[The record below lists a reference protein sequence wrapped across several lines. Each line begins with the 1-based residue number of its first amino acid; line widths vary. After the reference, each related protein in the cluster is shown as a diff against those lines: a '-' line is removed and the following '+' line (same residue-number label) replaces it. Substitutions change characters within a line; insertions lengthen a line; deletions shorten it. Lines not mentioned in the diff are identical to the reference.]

1 MAKVSRLISD
11 MNLIRQAEQQIF
23 ADFVQVEN
31 VPEIMHSYI
40 VPHARRTVY
49 GNARVFVFKQ
59 MLEAAPFRVWQHHAI
74 TSQVT
79 EIHPH
84 VESPGLHLGVTLS
97 ALNVSSAMRGGIPEH
112 VQQGDLN
119 LFYVTHEEKAVSIHP
134 GTHCFF
140 NIEFHESL
148 LSSLADS
155 TFIDETILPAIA
167 DNLRGGVIN
176 PAPVQLDAYGSLLLE
191 QIRNPIGNNAY
202 ARSRYISKQCE
213 LLLVHFFAQL
223 QQEPLEFQPLTDKDL
238 DSIDNVKAHIKANTT
253 GIPTMELCRLFDI
266 SPEKLQNGFR
276 YLYGTNVETFVILW
290 RLEKAAMLL
299 TLKDANLDVVAKE
312 TGYHHVDNFVNS
324 FTRYYNCTPDQFRK
338 L

>member
-1 MAKVSRLISD
+1 
-11 MNLIRQAEQQIF
+11 MNLIRQSEQHIF
-23 ADFVQVEN
+23 ADYVQVEN
-31 VPEIMHSYI
+31 VPEIMHAYI

-79 EIHPH
+79 DIHPH
-84 VESPGLHLGVTLS
+84 VASPGLHLGVTLS
-97 ALNVSSAMRGGIPEH
+97 SLHVASAMRGGLPEH

-119 LFYVTHEEKAVSIHP
+119 LFYVTHEEKAVTIHP

-140 NIEFHESL
+140 NIGFHEGLLPSL
-148 LSSLADS
+148 TDS
-155 TFIDETILPAIA
+155 TFIDEIILPAIA

-176 PAPVQLDAYGSLLLE
+176 AAPVPLDAYGTLLLE
-191 QIRNPIGNNAY
+191 QIRNPMGNNAF
-202 ARSRYISKQCE
+202 ARSRYISRQCE

-223 QQEPLEFQPLTDKDL
+223 QHPPLEYQPLTDKDL
-238 DSIDNVKAHIKANTT
+238 DSIDNVKAHIKAKTT
-253 GIPTMELCRLFDI
+253 GISTPELCQLFDI
-266 SPEKLQNGFR
+266 SLEKLQNGFR

-290 RLEKAAMLL
+290 RLEKAAILL
-299 TLKDANLDVVAKE
+299 TQEGANVEAVVKE
-312 TGYHHVDNFVNS
+312 TGYHHMDAFVNS

>member
-1 MAKVSRLISD
+1 

-49 GNARVFVFKQ
+49 GNVRVFVFKQ
-59 MLEAAPFRVWQHHAI
+59 MLEAPSFKVWQHHVV
-74 TSQVT
+74 TSRVT

-84 VESPGLHLGVTLS
+84 VEAPGLHLGVTLS
-97 ALNVSSAMRGGIPEH
+97 SLNVHSAMRGGLPEH

-140 NIEFHESL
+140 NIEIDEAILPSL
-148 LSSLADS
+148 VDN
-155 TFIDETILPAIA
+155 TFLEETILPAIA
-167 DNLRGGVIN
+167 DNLHGGVIN
-176 PAPVQLDAYGSLLLE
+176 MHPVPLDAYGSLLLG
-191 QIRNPIGNNAY
+191 QIRNPVGCNAF
-202 ARSRYISKQCE
+202 ARGRYISKQCE
-213 LLLVHFFAQL
+213 LLLIHFFAQL
-223 QQEPLEFQPLTDKDL
+223 QKGPVEYQPLTNKDVNNI
-238 DSIDNVKAHIKANTT
+238 DSVKAYIKDHTT
-253 GIPTMELCRLFDI
+253 GITTGKLCQLFDI
-266 SPEKLQNGFR
+266 SAEKLEEGFSC
-276 YLYGTNVETFVILW
+276 LYGTSVADFMILW
-290 RLEKAAMLL
+290 RLEKAAILL
-299 TLKDANLDVVAKE
+299 TMKDADLEVIARE
-312 TGYHHVDNFVNS
+312 TGYNHVDTFVNS

>member
-1 MAKVSRLISD
+1 

-23 ADFVQVEN
+23 ADYVQVEN

-59 MLEAAPFRVWQHHAI
+59 LLEAPPFRVWQHHAI

-79 EIHPH
+79 EIHPR
-84 VESPGLHLGVTLS
+84 VATPGLHLGVTLS
-97 ALNVSSAMRGGIPEH
+97 SLSVYSTMRGGISEH

-119 LFYVTHEEKAVSIHP
+119 LFYVTSEEKAVTIHP

-140 NIEFHESL
+140 NIGFSEAILPSLMDNTFLESC
-148 LSSLADS
+148 
-155 TFIDETILPAIA
+155 ILPAIA

-176 PAPVQLDAYGSLLLE
+176 MNPVPLDAYGSLLLE
-191 QIRNPIGNNAY
+191 QIRNPMGCNDF
-202 ARSRYISKQCE
+202 ARSRYICKQCE
-213 LLLVHFFAQL
+213 LLLIHFFAQL
-223 QQEPLEFQPLTDKDL
+223 QKEPVEYQPLTNKDV
-238 DSIDNVKAHIKANTT
+238 DSIDNVKAYIKAHTT
-253 GIPTMELCRLFDI
+253 GIPISELCQRFDI
-266 SPEKLQNGFR
+266 TMEKLQDGFS
-276 YLYGTNVETFVILW
+276 YLYGTSVDAFVILW
-290 RLEKAAMLL
+290 RLEKAASLL
-299 TLKDANLDVVAKE
+299 TTKSADLEVIARE
-312 TGYHHVDNFVNS
+312 TGYNHVDAFVNS

>member
-1 MAKVSRLISD
+1 

-59 MLEAAPFRVWQHHAI
+59 LLEAAPFRVWQHHAI

-79 EIHPH
+79 DIHPH
-84 VESPGLHLGVTLS
+84 VERPGLHLGVTLS
-97 ALNVSSAMRGGIPEH
+97 SLHVSSAMRGGIPEH

-134 GTHCFF
+134 GTHCFL
-140 NIEFHESL
+140 NIEFSDAQL
-148 LSSLADS
+148 PLFA
-155 TFIDETILPAIA
+155 TRAFIEQVIQPVIA
-167 DNLRGGVIN
+167 MNARGGVIN
-176 PAPVQLDAYGSLLLE
+176 AAPVPLDAYASLLLE
-191 QIRNPIGNNAY
+191 QIRNPLGCNAH

-223 QQEPLEFQPLTDKDL
+223 QQPPLEYQPLTNGDIN
-238 DSIDNVKAHIKANTT
+238 SIDSAKAYIKANTI
-253 GIPTMELCRLFDI
+253 GVQSSELCQLFDI
-266 SPEKLQNGFR
+266 SLEKLQYGFR
-276 YLYGTNVETFVILW
+276 HLYGTSVDAFVILW
-290 RLEKAAMLL
+290 RLEKAAALL
-299 TLKDANLDVVAKE
+299 TLPDIDLQLVADE
-312 TGYHHVDNFVNS
+312 TGYNHVDAFVNS
-324 FTRYYNCTPDQFRK
+324 FTRYYNCAPDQFK
-338 L
+338 QL